1 MQLDIIYGI
10 KFIMLLCL
18 IPNACKLHKS
28 RISHN
33 KIDAANGQIYKQQGV
48 IKRLILIE
56 IDHLLVS
63 LLNVGLSGCFISFL
77 IHLSSK
83 KYILAFIFKYKV
95 GLIVV

>member
-1 MQLDIIYGI
+1 MKILGIEFKKQFVTIYGI

-63 LLNVGLSGCFISFL
+63 LFNVGFIRVLHFL
-77 IHLSSK
+77 
-83 KYILAFIFKYKV
+83 F
-95 GLIVV
+95 